1 MTITAFVLGCRSC
14 SARIHEPSPW
24 QPLAV
29 AVVSL
34 TVFGVLMA
42 AGAVAHWGIRRPTNR
57 RSARCRAGAACLR
70 RVAARPSNT
79 LGNIGFIIAGLT
91 MFVMLARDTSRDRR
105 VTNPFIG
112 NQGIAL
118 LYAGAATFLG
128 PGSMLMHASHTF
140 AGAWLDNVSMVAY
153 ILVPVLYNLAL
164 LGRWSVRVFA
174 ITYVT
179 VLVLYALGYWFL
191 GPDLRVNFELFRV
204 CIPLWL
210 ISEFL
215 IRFWTPR
222 NRWLSGLI
230 GFVVAM
236 AFGIFPWT
244 IVMHPAQYWWVPL
257 FWLPALLASGR
268 APVRRT
274 YLPWYV
280 SGVAAFLAAFWIWTQ
295 GKGGRSAS
303 RIRGCSSM
311 PSGMCCARWR
321 PSASSCSFGPNTSIR
336 SWRRVSS
343 RHRMNS
349 PSPTISRH
357 PPNPSQR
364 PGVDQFGEPRQR
376 EPLQRRQHRQ
386 LRVRSQLTHVRHP
399 TTVAPAAIPAATPV
413 AESSMT
419 TRLGL
424 DAKRLRGQQVGQRVG
439 LSRSTSSP
447 AITTSKLVSSSASA
461 DSIRLRQELETSAC
475 GRPAAVTS
483 SCSSRTPGNISIVV
497 AAINC
502 SISPINRSPTSCSER
517 PTRAAM

>member
-1 MTITAFVLGCRSC
+1 MQRQDP
-14 SARIHEPSPW
+14 REPSPW

-42 AGAVAHWGIRRPTNR
+42 AGAVAHWGHP
-57 RSARCRAGAACLR
+57 AAYEQAIGQVSRWCERVSGGWLR
-70 RVAARPSNT
+70 EPSNT

-257 FWLPALLASGR
+257 FWLPALLAAGR
-268 APVRRT
+268 VPVRRT

-295 GKGGRSAS
+295 GKGGTALCQPDSWLQFHAVWHVLCAVATFCFFMFLRTQRFDPQLAQSEQPTPDEQPVPDDQPAPTEPESA
-303 RIRGCSSM
+303 
-311 PSGMCCARWR
+311 A
-321 PSASSCSFGPNTSIR
+321 
-336 SWRRVSS
+336 
-343 RHRMNS
+343 
-349 PSPTISRH
+349 
-357 PPNPSQR
+357 
-364 PGVDQFGEPRQR
+364 
-376 EPLQRRQHRQ
+376 
-386 LRVRSQLTHVRHP
+386 
-399 TTVAPAAIPAATPV
+399 
-413 AESSMT
+413 
-419 TRLGL
+419 
-424 DAKRLRGQQVGQRVG
+424 
-439 LSRSTSSP
+439 
-447 AITTSKLVSSSASA
+447 
-461 DSIRLRQELETSAC
+461 
-475 GRPAAVTS
+475 
-483 SCSSRTPGNISIVV
+483 
-497 AAINC
+497 
-502 SISPINRSPTSCSER
+502 
-517 PTRAAM
+517 